1 MYIHELPEWPAFT
14 SDSERLIGPL
24 AGLRHLHGRLL
35 GRLEALGFL
44 NLTANQ
50 LANLTQDVIKST
62 EIEGERLN
70 VDQVRSSIAHR
81 LGIEIP
87 SPVAASREV
96 DGMVDVTLDAL
107 HNCGQPLTRKRLW
120 AWQAALFPA
129 RRSGLY
135 QIRTGAWRDDAKGPM
150 QVVSGGFGRERVHFQ
165 APDAS
170 RVPAEMRQFLTWYN
184 RDSSQDPVL
193 KAATAHLWFVTIH
206 PFDDGNGRVAR
217 ALTDLLMARSD
228 GRTQRFYSMSA
239 QIMKQRNEYYKILE
253 STQQGTLD
261 ITDWLLWFVE
271 CLTRALEH
279 AETTIA
285 KVLQRHQ
292 FWQRHQSVVFNERHH
307 KLLPLLLDEFE
318 GKLTTSK
325 WAKIAKCSTDTAL
338 RDIQFLL
345 SHGILEKEEA
355 SGRSTS
361 YRLAR

>member
-24 AGLRHLHGRLL
+24 ARLRHLHGRLL

-44 NLTANQ
+44 NLSENQ
-50 LANLTQDVIKST
+50 LANLTQDVVKST

-70 VDQVRSSIAHR
+70 VEQVRSSIAQR
-81 LGIEIP
+81 LGIEIS
-87 SPVAASREV
+87 SPVSASREV

-107 HNCGQPLTRKRLW
+107 QHCDQPLTRKRLW
-120 AWQAALFPA
+120 AWQAALFPTG
-129 RRSGLY
+129 RSGLY
-135 QIRTGAWRDDAKGPM
+135 QVRTGAWRDDAKGPM

-170 RVPAEMRQFLTWYN
+170 RVAAEMRQFLTWYN
-184 RDSSQDPVL
+184 QDLSQDPVL

-217 ALTDLLMARSD
+217 ALTDLLLARSD
-228 GRTQRFYSMSA
+228 GRAQRFYSMSA

-253 STQQGTLD
+253 TTQQGSLD

-271 CLTRALEH
+271 CLTRTLEH

-285 KVLQRHQ
+285 KVLQKHL
-292 FWQRHQSVVFNERHH
+292 FWQRHQNVVFNERHH
-307 KLLPLLLDEFE
+307 QLLPLMLEGFE

-338 RDIQFLL
+338 RDIQFL
-345 SHGILEKEEA
+345 SQHGILEKEEA

-361 YRLAR
+361 YRLVE